1 MITEEERE
9 AKAKKKT
16 YRQRYYNNL
25 KNSNPTVAQK
35 YSRDWWIR
43 NKDTWLAKSKL
54 AIKNPVDTFNLES
67 SYQVSFECKED
78 SKDDVDFLELF
89 SKKKVSKIERLRA
102 LTPSIPQQTLQ
113 EENDDS

>member
-54 AIKNPVDTFNLES
+54 AIKNPVDTFNTES
-67 SYQVSFECKED
+67 SYIVSFEG
-78 SKDDVDFLELF
+78 VDATSDPKLFLELL
-89 SKKKVSKIERLRA
+89 KKRNECS
-102 LTPSIPQQTLQ
+102 
-113 EENDDS
+113 

>member
-35 YSRDWWIR
+35 YSRDWWLR

-54 AIKNPVDTFNLES
+54 AIKNPVDTFNTES
-67 SYQVSFECKED
+67 SYIVSFEG
-78 SKDDVDFLELF
+78 VDATSDPKLFLELL
-89 SKKKVSKIERLRA
+89 KKRNE
-102 LTPSIPQQTLQ
+102 
-113 EENDDS
+113 